1 MAIESRKKAIM
12 RWLAEYLSGE
22 VSVANG
28 YLHDLKNE
36 DGDDQVF
43 RGRTQFGE
51 EVQPPF
57 LSILEATRPFDP
69 NSGGDSKVKRQS
81 RWPLLLQGFATDDR
95 LNPTDPAYDLAA
107 DVERAIAKLMEMDD
121 QGMPRYP
128 DIYHLGPWQLEVSVS
143 EAIVRAPDPDI
154 SDTAFFYL
162 PVILDVVTDLRT
174 PYTEG

>member
-1 MAIESRKKAIM
+1 MALISRKKAIM
-12 RWLAEYLSGE
+12 RWFANYLAGE
-22 VSVANG
+22 VLIANG
-28 YLHDLKNE
+28 YLHDLTVGVDKK
-36 DGDDQVF
+36 VY

-51 EVQPPF
+51 EVEPPF
-57 LSILEATRPFDP
+57 LSILESPRPIDP
-69 NSGGDSKVKRQS
+69 NAGGDNKLKRQS

-107 DVERAIAKLMEMDD
+107 DVERAVAKLMETDNE
-121 QGMPRYP
+121 GRPKYP
-128 DIYHLGPWQLEVSVS
+128 DFYRMGPWGVEVVMQ

-162 PVILDVVTDLRT
+162 PVFLDVVTDLRT